1 VNKYP
6 LSPLEK
12 EEKPEHTLDMRSLII
27 SFVCLAGSCLF
38 TRAAEDTY
46 TTLQAG
52 SQVYS
57 NVTVTGSTPTVLYIQ
72 HAKGI
77 GSVKLRDLSPELQ
90 KKYAFDP
97 KKAEEVEKLQ
107 KESHADFVKALANP
121 SKPGPGSQTAGAQP
135 APSAKSFLNQR
146 GPEIV
151 YQKWLTEVPDIQGKF
166 VLVDFWATWCGPCR
180 LSIPH
185 LNQLHKKYARQMVII
200 GLSDET
206 EAEVRKMTEPKIEY
220 YSAIDP
226 EGRTHR
232 AADIRAIPHAI
243 LMDPEGIV
251 RFEGHPTSLSEDVL
265 ARILTNF
272 AN

>member
-1 VNKYP
+1 M
-6 LSPLEK
+6 S
-12 EEKPEHTLDMRSLII
+12 SLII
-27 SFVCLAGSCLF
+27 SFVCLAGSCLI
-38 TRAAEDTY
+38 TRAAQDTY

-72 HAKGI
+72 HSKGI
-77 GSVKLRDLSPELQ
+77 GSVKLKDLSPELQ

-97 KKAEEVEKLQ
+97 KKAEEIEKLQ
-107 KESHADFVKALANP
+107 KQSHTDFVKSLANQP
-121 SKPGPGSQTAGAQP
+121 KPGPGPQTGGEQP
-135 APSAKSFLNQR
+135 APSAKSFVNQP

-180 LSIPH
+180 QSIPH
-185 LNQLHKKYARQMVII
+185 LNQLHGKYSRQMVII
-200 GLSDET
+200 GLSDES
-206 EAEVRKMTEPKIEY
+206 EEVVRKMTGPKIEY
-220 YSAIDP
+220 FSAVDP

-232 AADIRAIPHAI
+232 AADIRAIPHSI
-243 LMDPEGIV
+243 LMDPKGVV
-251 RFEGHPTSLSEDVL
+251 RFEGHPATLSEQVL
-265 ARILTNF
+265 EHVLTTF